1 FPRSWPRPL
10 RRRGLDVLLTVLR
23 FNFASPQGDPR
34 KQGELLTTALELAE
48 WGESHGFTSVS
59 VDEHHAT
66 GHGWSCNPIMAAA
79 MFLARTTTLIASV
92 DCALGPLWNPVRL
105 AEDIALVD
113 NMSRG
118 RLHTTVG
125 LGYRTVEYDS
135 LGVDFSQRGKL
146 MDGLVERILSVWAGA
161 DAGAGSDCADSEG
174 GVCTGTWTRPHPP
187 LYVGGGARATA
198 RRAARF
204 RLPLSL
210 ADHLPEIA
218 AYYRELCAEIG
229 MTPFILMP
237 GATNRG
243 MIYLHEDPD
252 RAWAELGDHILW
264 EAVTYGEWS
273 TDQRSLMHLPGV
285 RTLDEVKA
293 SGRYRFLTPDQLI
306 EEVREADDYGP
317 LVLHPL
323 VGGMPVDEAWKSV
336 RLLTDVVLPALS

>member
-1 FPRSWPRPL
+1 M
-10 RRRGLDVLLTVLR
+10 VLTVLR
-23 FNFASPQGDPR
+23 FNFASPQGEPR
-34 KQGELLTTALELAE
+34 TQSKLLSAALELAQ
-48 WGESHGFTSVS
+48 WGESHGVTSVS

-79 MFLARTTTLIASV
+79 MFLARTSTMIASV

-125 LGYRTVEYDS
+125 LGYRTVEYDA
-135 LGVDFSQRGKL
+135 LGVDFGQRGAL
-146 MDGLVERILSVWAGA
+146 MDALVERMLSVWSGTEA
-161 DAGAGSDCADSEG
+161 DAGIS
-174 GVCTGTWTRPHPP
+174 TGTWSRPHPP

-204 RLPLSL
+204 GLPLSL
-210 ADHLPEIA
+210 ADHLPDIA
-218 AYYRELCAEIG
+218 AYYRELCAAAGIK
-229 MTPFILMP
+229 PFILMP
-237 GATNRG
+237 GPINRG

-252 RAWAELGDHILW
+252 KAWAELGEYILW

-285 RTLDEVKA
+285 RTLDEVRA

-306 EEVREADDYGP
+306 AEIRGSDDYGP

-336 RLLTDVVLPALS
+336 QLLTDTVLPALR

>member
-1 FPRSWPRPL
+1 M
-10 RRRGLDVLLTVLR
+10 LLTVLR
-23 FNFASPQGDPR
+23 FNFASPGGNPR
-34 KQGELLTTALELAE
+34 TQSGLLSAALELAQ
-48 WGESHGFTSVS
+48 WGESHGITSVS

-79 MFLARTTTLIASV
+79 MFLARTSTLIASV
-92 DCALGPLWNPVRL
+92 DCALGPLWNPARL

-125 LGYRTVEYDS
+125 LGYRPVEYDS
-135 LGVDFSQRGKL
+135 LGVEFGRRGAL
-146 MDGLVERILSVWAGA
+146 MDELLERMLAVWAGA
-161 DAGAGSDCADSEG
+161 DPDSG
-174 GVCTGTWTRPHPP
+174 MRGGTWSRPHPP

-204 RLPLSL
+204 GLPLSL

-218 AYYRELCAEIG
+218 GYYRELCAEAGI
-229 MTPFILMP
+229 TPFILMP
-237 GATNRG
+237 GPVNRG
-243 MIYLHEDPD
+243 MTYLHEDPD
-252 RAWAELGDHILW
+252 KAWSELGEHILW

-273 TDQRSLMHLPGV
+273 TDQHSYMHIPGV
-285 RTLDEVKA
+285 QTLDEVRS
-293 SGRYRFLTPDQLI
+293 SGRYRFLTPEQLI
-306 EEVREADDYGP
+306 AEIRDSDDYGP

-336 RLLTDVVLPALS
+336 QLLTEKVLPALT

>member
-1 FPRSWPRPL
+1 
-10 RRRGLDVLLTVLR
+10 VLLTVLR
-23 FNFASPQGDPR
+23 FNFASPQGEPR
-34 KQGELLTTALELAE
+34 QQSELLRAAIKLAQ
-48 WGESHGFTSVS
+48 WGETRGITTVS

-79 MFLARTTTLIASV
+79 MFLAGTSRVIASV

-125 LGYRTVEYDS
+125 LGYRVSEYDA

-146 MDGLVERILSVWAGA
+146 MDDLIERMLSVWS
-161 DAGAGSDCADSEG
+161 DTGS
-174 GVCTGTWTRPHPP
+174 WTRPHPP
-187 LYVGGGARATA
+187 LYVGGGARVTA
-198 RRAARF
+198 KRAARF

-210 ADHLPEIA
+210 ADHLPDVA
-218 AYYRELCAEIG
+218 AYYRELCAEVGIA
-229 MTPFILMP
+229 PLIIMP
-237 GATNRG
+237 GPVNRG

-252 RAWAELGDHILW
+252 KAWAELGEHILW
-264 EAVTYGEWS
+264 EAVIYGGWS
-273 TDQRSLMHLPGV
+273 KDQRSLMHLPGV

-306 EEVREADDYGP
+306 AEVRDATDYGP
-317 LVLHPL
+317 IVLHPL

-336 RLLTDVVLPALS
+336 QLLVDKVVPALT

>member
-1 FPRSWPRPL
+1 M
-10 RRRGLDVLLTVLR
+10 LLTVLR
-23 FNFASPQGDPR
+23 FNFGSPQGNPR
-34 KQGELLTTALELAE
+34 TQGELLRTALEMAQ
-48 WGESHGFTSVS
+48 WGESHGITTVS

-79 MFLARTTTLIASV
+79 MFLARTSTLIASV

-125 LGYRTVEYDS
+125 LGYRTIEYDT
-135 LGVDFSQRGKL
+135 LGADFSRRGEL
-146 MDGLVERILSVWAGA
+146 MDGLVARMLSVWSGA
-161 DAGAGSDCADSEG
+161 DPDG
-174 GVCTGTWTRPHPP
+174 GVCTGTWSRPHPP

-210 ADHLPEIA
+210 ADHLPDIA
-218 AYYRELCAEIG
+218 DHYRALCADAGIK
-229 MTPFILMP
+229 PLIIMP
-237 GATNRG
+237 GPVNHG

-264 EAVTYGEWS
+264 EAVTYGGWS
-273 TDQRSLMHLPGV
+273 TEQHSLMHLPGV
-285 RTLDEVKA
+285 KTLDEVKA
-293 SGRYRFLTPDQLI
+293 SGRYRFLTPEQLI
-306 EEVREADDYGP
+306 AEIRDADDYGP

-323 VGGMPVDEAWKSV
+323 VGGMPVEEAWKSV
-336 RLLTDVVLPALS
+336 QLLTDKVLPAFT

>member
-1 FPRSWPRPL
+1 M
-10 RRRGLDVLLTVLR
+10 LLPVLR
-23 FNFASPQGDPR
+23 FNFASPEGEPR
-34 KQGELLTTALELAE
+34 KQSELLRAAIELAE
-48 WGESHGFTSVS
+48 WGESHGIITVS

-79 MFLARTTTLIASV
+79 MILARTSTLIASV

-125 LGYRTVEYDS
+125 LGYRTVEYDA

-146 MDGLVERILSVWAGA
+146 MDNLVEKMLSVWAA
-161 DAGAGSDCADSEG
+161 
-174 GVCTGTWTRPHPP
+174 TGTWTRPHPP

-204 RLPLSL
+204 GLPLSL
-210 ADHLPEIA
+210 ADHLPDIA
-218 AYYRELCAEIG
+218 AHYRELCGDAGI
-229 MTPFILMP
+229 TPLVIMP
-237 GATNRG
+237 GPVNRG

-252 RAWAELGDHILW
+252 QAWAELGEHILW
-264 EAVTYGEWS
+264 EAVTYGRWS

-285 RTLDEVKA
+285 ETLEEVKA

-306 EEVREADDYGP
+306 AEIRGATNYGP
-317 LVLHPL
+317 IVLHPL

-336 RLLTDVVLPALS
+336 QLFTDKVLPALT

>member
-1 FPRSWPRPL
+1 M
-10 RRRGLDVLLTVLR
+10 LLTVLR
-23 FNFASPQGDPR
+23 FNFASPQGEPR
-34 KQGELLTTALELAE
+34 TQGKLISAALELAQ
-48 WGESHGFTSVS
+48 WGESRGITMVS

-66 GHGWSCNPIMAAA
+66 GQGWSCNPIMAAA
-79 MFLARTTTLIASV
+79 MFLARTERLIASV

-125 LGYRTVEYDS
+125 LGYRTVEYET

-146 MDGLVERILSVWAGA
+146 MDSLVERMLSVWSGDDPEA
-161 DAGAGSDCADSEG
+161 
-174 GVCTGTWTRPHPP
+174 GVCVGTRTRPHPP
-187 LYVGGGARATA
+187 LYVGGGARPTA

-204 RLPLSL
+204 GLPLSL
-210 ADHLPEIA
+210 ADYLPDID
-218 AYYRELCAEIG
+218 AYYRELCAKAGI
-229 MTPFILMP
+229 TPFVIMP
-237 GATNRG
+237 GPINRG

-252 RAWAELGDHILW
+252 RAWAELGDYILW
-264 EAVTYGEWS
+264 EAVTYGGWS
-273 TDQRSLMHLPGV
+273 SDERSLMHLPGV

-306 EEVREADDYGP
+306 AEVRAAKDYGP

-336 RLLTDVVLPALS
+336 QLLADTVLPALT

>member
-1 FPRSWPRPL
+1 M
-10 RRRGLDVLLTVLR
+10 LLSVLR

-34 KQGELLTTALELAE
+34 TQGALLRAALELAQ
-48 WGESHGFTSVS
+48 WGESHGITSIS

-66 GHGWSCNPIMAAA
+66 GHGWSCNPIMAAS

-113 NMSRG
+113 NMSHG
-118 RLHTTVG
+118 RLLTTVG

-135 LGVDFSQRGKL
+135 LGIDFGRRGEL
-146 MDGLVERILSVWAGA
+146 MDGLVERMLSVWSGAGA
-161 DAGAGSDCADSEG
+161 DA

-187 LYVGGGARATA
+187 LFVGGGSRATA

-210 ADHLPEIA
+210 ADHLPDIA
-218 AYYRELCAEIG
+218 AYYRELCSEVG
-229 MTPFILMP
+229 LKPLVVMP
-237 GATNRG
+237 AAINRG
-243 MIYLHEDPD
+243 MIFLHEDPD

-264 EAVTYGEWS
+264 EAVTYGGWS
-273 TDQRSLMHLPGV
+273 HEQRSLMHLPGV
-285 RTLDEVKA
+285 RTLDEVRA
-293 SGRYRFLTPDQLI
+293 SGRYRFLTPDELI
-306 EEVREADDYGP
+306 AEVRDAEDFGP
-317 LVLHPL
+317 LVMHPL

-336 RLLTDVVLPALS
+336 QLLTDKVLPALT